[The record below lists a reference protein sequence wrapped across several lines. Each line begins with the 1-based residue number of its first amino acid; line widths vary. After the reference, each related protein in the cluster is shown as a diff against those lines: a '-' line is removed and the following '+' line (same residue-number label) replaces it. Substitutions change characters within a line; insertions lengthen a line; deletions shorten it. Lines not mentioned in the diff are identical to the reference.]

1 MEEAIIR
8 VIEKPDRIYMEEKK
22 QMIVSV
28 NGKKIIV
35 VKTWKDEKGS
45 IKVSHSFKV
54 ISVGLTKGE
63 KEAVD
68 NYLEEFEW

>member
-1 MEEAIIR
+1 MKQVLIK

-35 VKTWKDEKGS
+35 VKTWKDDKGS
-45 IKVSHSFKV
+45 VKSSHSFRV
-54 ISVGLTKGE
+54 INIKMDREE
-63 KEAVD
+63 KEALD
-68 NYLEEFEW
+68 NYLEDFEW